1 MDEFLTKVEH
11 VEFAKRMEEEHIRQN
26 HRISNLEKANEQNNR
41 LLISVERLATN
52 MENMQREQKDQGERL
67 EALEERDGEMW
78 RKSIGYLVS
87 AVIGGVI
94 VFLFKQVGM

>member
-1 MDEFLTKVEH
+1 MDEFLTKAEH
-11 VEFAKRMEEEHIRQN
+11 VEFAKRMEEEHTRQN
-26 HRISNLEKANEQNNR
+26 HRIGNLEKSNEQSNR

-52 MENMQREQKDQGERL
+52 MESMQREQQNQGERL
-67 EALEERDGEMW
+67 EALEDRDGEMW
-78 RKSIGYLVS
+78 RKAVGYLLS